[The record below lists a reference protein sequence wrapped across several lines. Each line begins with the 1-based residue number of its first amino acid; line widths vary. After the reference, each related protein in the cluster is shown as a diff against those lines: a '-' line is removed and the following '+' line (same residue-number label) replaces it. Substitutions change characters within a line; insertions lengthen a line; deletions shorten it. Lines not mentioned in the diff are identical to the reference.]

1 MSNKFKTITNKIK
14 EKKYLLFLLFTIWV
28 GLEYIGAG
36 PFSYIRIHD
45 TGDSTIPLYL
55 SFVQNIF
62 KYGMTYW
69 NQYAVCGIDRF
80 ANEPDIFHL
89 MKVGL

>member
-1 MSNKFKTITNKIK
+1 MNNKFKIIINKIK

-45 TGDSTIPLYL
+45 TGDGAIHLLFIACS
-55 SFVQNIF
+55 
-62 KYGMTYW
+62 KY
-69 NQYAVCGIDRF
+69 F
-80 ANEPDIFHL
+80 
-89 MKVGL
+89 

>member
-1 MSNKFKTITNKIK
+1 MNNKFKITVDKIK

-45 TGDSTIPLYL
+45 TGDSTIPLL
-55 SFVQNIF
+55 FIACS
-62 KYGMTYW
+62 KY
-69 NQYAVCGIDRF
+69 F
-80 ANEPDIFHL
+80 
-89 MKVGL
+89 